1 MKITFTVLLY
11 SLVVAALSTNPM
23 VSRRAALF
31 SGLFTPF
38 VSVNLV
44 AKAAGADCFDDC
56 LKNCKLIAP
65 KDTAYCNDNCSSY
78 CAQEGRTDGLS
89 GSVSAANGETGM
101 LGFGTTV
108 KGADHPPVV
117 KLPGLDFTKSEAG
130 RKLIGY

>member
-1 MKITFTVLLY
+1 MKRVLALLLCPLLVA
-11 SLVVAALSTNPM
+11 SLSSNPI

-31 SGLFTPF
+31 SGISTACLPL
-38 VSVNLV
+38 VS
-44 AKAAGADCFDDC
+44 KAAGADCFTDC

-89 GSVSAANGETGM
+89 GSVSSQNGETGM

-108 KGADHPPVV
+108 KGADKPPSV

>member
-1 MKITFTVLLY
+1 MERTLAFILCPLMVA
-11 SLVVAALSTNPM
+11 SLSSNPI

-31 SGLFTPF
+31 SGITTVCLPTLA
-38 VSVNLV
+38 N
-44 AKAAGADCFDDC
+44 AAEADCFTDC

-89 GSVSAANGETGM
+89 GSVSAENGETGM

-108 KGADHPPVV
+108 KGADNPPWA